1 MLTPLNRLLVTAL
14 GLALAGACA
23 AAEIR
28 TCAQDPESRAIA
40 EAYQD
45 RWRNSLASADTAAIA
60 SLYDEAAVLMPPT
73 DETFVGREPIV
84 GYLRD
89 TPLPARAPRYSVD
102 LVSCA
107 RTGNALHVA
116 GVWGQREAD
125 GQWQGGN
132 LLRVLEQTPAGTWV
146 ASYEIWN

>member
-1 MLTPLNRLLVTAL
+1 MTTPLNRLLSTAF
-14 GLALAGACA
+14 GLAFAGASA

-28 TCAQDPESRAIA
+28 TCAQDPESQAIA

-45 RWRNSLASADTAAIA
+45 RWRTSVASADIAAIA
-60 SLYDEAAVLMPPT
+60 GLYDEGAVLMPPT

-84 GYLRD
+84 DYLRAA
-89 TPLPARAPRYSVD
+89 PVPARAPRYSVD

-107 RTGNALHVA
+107 RAGNALHVA

-125 GQWQGGN
+125 GQWHGGN
-132 LLRVLEQTPAGTWV
+132 LLRVLERTPAGAWV